1 MAREVRSDAAP
12 RAGSAPTPERRR
24 PDAPTGSLARTGV
37 SATEPP
43 AGGVQSVDRTLQI
56 VELLARSPVPL
67 GVVAIA
73 EATGLAQA
81 TAHRLL
87 QALASRSW
95 VRQDGDRRYAPGIT
109 MFRLGETSQRHV
121 ATAAQPFLLDAAGTS
136 GETANIA
143 MLEGTHAVYV
153 GQVPST
159 QRLRTFA
166 EVGHRVPVH
175 STAVGKALVA
185 FLPEAEVTSLLA
197 RSGLPARTATTITD
211 PDRFRAE
218 LASVRRLG
226 YALDRGEE
234 AEGVACVAVPVR
246 APSGQVM
253 CALSVSGPETRVKPS
268 DSRRLAQVLGP
279 IAERLAT
286 ALAPTAEPG

>member
-1 MAREVRSDAAP
+1 MPRPRSETAKPQAAAEPRPGAR
-12 RAGSAPTPERRR
+12 PE
-24 PDAPTGSLARTGV
+24 PASG
-37 SATEPP
+37 EPA

-56 VELLARSPVPL
+56 VELLARSPTPL
-67 GVVAIA
+67 GVVAVA
-73 EATGLAQA
+73 DATGLAQA

-87 QALASRSW
+87 QALASRGW

-121 ATAAQPFLLDAAGTS
+121 ATAAQPFLLDAASSS
-136 GETANIA
+136 GETANLA

-175 STAVGKALVA
+175 STAVGKVLVA
-185 FLPEAEVTSLLA
+185 FLGQAEITSLLA

-246 APSGQVM
+246 APSGEVM
-253 CALSVSGPETRVKPS
+253 CALSVSGPETRVKPG
-268 DSRRLAQVLGP
+268 DGRRLAQVLTP
-279 IAERLAT
+279 IAERFA
-286 ALAPTAEPG
+286 ASLAPDGEPD